1 MFINS
6 WKKAH
11 GLDLCERVTGCQNCH
26 KMPYKRETD
35 NLNI

>member
-6 WKKAH
+6 WKKPH
-11 GLDLCERVTGCQNCH
+11 GLDQSVTGCQNCH

-35 NLNI
+35 VLNI